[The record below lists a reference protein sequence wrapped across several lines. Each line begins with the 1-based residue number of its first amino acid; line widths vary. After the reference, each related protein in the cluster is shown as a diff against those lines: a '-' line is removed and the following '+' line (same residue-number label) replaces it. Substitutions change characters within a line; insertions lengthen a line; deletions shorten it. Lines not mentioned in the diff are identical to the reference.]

1 MEIFSL
7 PISTRVNRV
16 IPKNAFDS
24 YTSAKQ
30 KKLFTEQITRIS
42 WLYKISPE
50 TINLEF
56 KEIREIQIFRIELKV
71 KQDIQEVL
79 NIIDKSIPYN
89 IIFIVEY
96 DDSVYLSTSSKHTHP
111 IKEDNSVID
120 WTFKS
125 EWFKSREN
133 PYSLKLQKSIDSIYH
148 DFCVKLSGMN
158 NMVSRPIQELIH
170 FKKNIDSLEREIAK
184 LKTAISGTKQFNSK
198 VELNLKLKKLEA
210 ELASMN
216 IDKS

>member
-1 MEIFSL
+1 MELFSL

-30 KKLFTEQITRIS
+30 KKLFTELITRIS

-50 TINLEF
+50 TINLES
-56 KEIREIQIFRIELKV
+56 KEIKEIQIFRIELKV
-71 KQDIQEVL
+71 KQEIPLVL
-79 NIIDKSIPYN
+79 DIIDKSIPYN

-96 DDSVYLSTSSKHTHP
+96 DGSVYLSTSSKHKHP
-111 IKEDNSVID
+111 INEDNSVID

-125 EWFKSREN
+125 EWFKPSEN
-133 PYSLKLQKSIDSIYH
+133 HYSLELRKSIDTIYH
-148 DFCVKLSGMN
+148 DFCVKLSGKT
-158 NMVSRPIQELIH
+158 NMAARPIQELIH
-170 FKKNIDSLEREIAK
+170 LKKNIDSLEREISK
-184 LKTAISGTKQFNSK
+184 LKTAIAGTKQFNSK

-210 ELASMN
+210 ELANMN